1 MRMNLDL
8 TARDRHAAIKSI
20 TLAIAAMDAVPER
33 RRPSADREAIS
44 RLLGQL
50 EPSDQEAA
58 LYGRAAEWILREIV
72 TDAVAECV
80 VIKSSERGPV
90 E

>member
-1 MRMNLDL
+1 MILDL
-8 TARDRHAAIKSI
+8 SPRDRHAAIKSI

-33 RRPSADREAIS
+33 RRPNADREAIM
-44 RLLGQL
+44 RLLRQF

-58 LYGRAAEWILREIV
+58 LYGRAADWILREIV
-72 TDAVAECV
+72 TDAVAECA
-80 VIKSSERGPV
+80 VIERSEHGPV